1 MLITDHFYSRDN
13 GTCKHCVALLFS
25 LSSFCERHRDRG
37 TQVGTDLQC
46 QWDKPR
52 KKSNPKKITDI
63 DMRVDVTNPLPTSA
77 TAAVYDPIV
86 PTVQNPPVNLEKEIY
101 KLCKGTGALL
111 LQTLYDASYESDDDV
126 LLPTMAGVC
135 KDMQGPFDMHSINAN
150 LRQKFDSET
159 ICHIEEVTKGQ
170 SENQEWF
177 DHRIG
182 RITASN
188 FASILHFRFTDKEE
202 NYISKAV
209 MGKTSKPCVPS
220 LSFGKLHEPVAR
232 QLYFEEYKREHKHAE
247 IKLCGLF
254 IDPSNPYLGA
264 SPDGLVSCKCCGEGL
279 LEIKC
284 SFTHQHKLPKEA
296 CMDDHYHV
304 TLDENEN
311 VRLKIDTSWYI
322 QIQGQMGVCGKQW
335 CDFVFYTKKGF
346 IVDRI
351 YYDEQIFKTIV
362 EKAQMFF
369 KQYIFKALRQ

>member
-1 MLITDHFYSRDN
+1 MLTLYFSSRDN

-37 TQVGTDLQC
+37 TQVGTDVQC

-52 KKSNPKKITDI
+52 KKSNPKKIKDI
-63 DMRVDVTNPLPTSA
+63 DMRIDQTSPMPAAA
-77 TAAVYDPIV
+77 TSVVYDPRV
-86 PTVQNPPVNLEKEIY
+86 PVQEPRGNLEKEFY
-101 KLCKGTGALL
+101 ELCKGTGALL
-111 LQTLYDASYESDDDV
+111 LQTLYDKSYESDDDFS
-126 LLPTMAGVC
+126 LPTMTEVC
-135 KDMQGPFDMHSINAN
+135 KDMKGPFDISSVNAN
-150 LRQKFDSET
+150 LRKIFDVQT
-159 ICHIEEVTKGQ
+159 ISHIEDVTKGQ

-177 DHRIG
+177 DHRVG

-188 FASILHFRFTDKEE
+188 FGSILHFRFTDKEE
-202 NYISKAV
+202 NYISKSI
-209 MGKTSKPCVPS
+209 MGKTSRSCVPS

-232 QLYFEEYKREHKHAE
+232 QLYFDKYKKEHKQAE

-254 IDPSNPYLGA
+254 IDSTNPYLGA

-296 CMDDHYHV
+296 CMDNHYHV

-322 QIQGQMGVCGKQW
+322 QIQGQMGVSRKQW

-362 EKAQMFF
+362 EKSQLFF
-369 KQYIFKALRQ
+369 M